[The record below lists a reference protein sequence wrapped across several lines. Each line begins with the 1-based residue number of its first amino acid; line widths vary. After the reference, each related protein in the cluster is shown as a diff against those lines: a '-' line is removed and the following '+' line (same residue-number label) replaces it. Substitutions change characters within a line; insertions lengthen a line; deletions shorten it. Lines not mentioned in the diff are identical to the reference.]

1 MSQKKV
7 TRRSFMVLTGLAGA
21 GAMLAACQPKV
32 VEKIVKETVVVP
44 GEAQVVKETV
54 VVEKEVEVEKEVTKV
69 VEKEV
74 GIRNVARERTLVIY
88 FGGSGGTWTDA
99 GIGNPY
105 ATGYTH
111 QNGDAACIEGC
122 EYYSA
127 FADHYYPWLVESYAY
142 NDDSTELT
150 LNVRKGVEWSD
161 GTPFTARD
169 IVYTL
174 DMLAKNAPTLRNSG
188 RVKEW
193 VKEAT
198 APDDFTVKIVFN
210 TPQPRFYFDYLTFK
224 FDTGIYIVP
233 EHIYKDVEDPT
244 AFMGF
249 DAEQGLPVVTGPY
262 KYTYFT
268 NTQKFLDRRD
278 DWWAVKTGFMPLPE
292 PERILVIPMAD
303 DTKAAQ
309 LSINNTLDACLDL
322 RPATIKT
329 IVEQNPNVITHSGKK
344 PPYGYIDWWPNHM
357 GFNDLEP
364 PFNNPDIRWA
374 ISYVIDRKQ
383 AVDVAYGEDC
393 GTPTKLP
400 FPDYKPLRP
409 FFDAI
414 ADLMEQYPT
423 NEYNLAKSAELMEK
437 NGYTKDGEG
446 FWTKDGK
453 RFKFEL
459 GGWQIH
465 ADIGPILAEQLRMGG
480 FEVEFTMRADHSQR
494 CSVGALDTA
503 YLTGH
508 GGSVGPDPFLTLDIY
523 HSSRSAPTGEPANQW
538 WRWENEAYDAIVDE
552 MSTVPMGDPKV
563 KDLFREA
570 MAIWLKELPSLP
582 IIQWYHRIPMNLT
595 YWTGWPWEED
605 EYLNGAFWH
614 LTFPRIIDRLKPV
627 Q

>member
-7 TRRSFMVLTGLAGA
+7 TRRSFMAIAGLAGA

-54 VVEKEVEVEKEVTKV
+54 VVEKEVEVEKEVTTV

-127 FADHYYPWLVESYAY
+127 FADEYYPWLVESHEY
-142 NDDSTELT
+142 NADSTELT

-161 GTPFTARD
+161 GTPFTAKD
-169 IVYTL
+169 IVFTL
-174 DMLAKNAPTLRNSG
+174 QMLAQHAPLLRNSG
-188 RVKEW
+188 RVAQW

-210 TPQPRFYFDYLTFK
+210 TPQPRFFFDYLTFK
-224 FDTGIYIVP
+224 FDTGVYIVP

-278 DWWAVKTGFMPLPE
+278 DWWAAKTGFMPLPE

-344 PPYGYIDWWPNHM
+344 PPYGYIDWWPNHI
-357 GFNDLEP
+357 GFNVQEE

-374 ISYVIDRKQ
+374 LSYAIDRKQ
-383 AVDVAYGEDC
+383 AVDVAYGQDA

-400 FPDYKPLRP
+400 FPDYLPLRQ
-409 FFDAI
+409 FFEVI
-414 ADLMEQYPT
+414 EDLMEEYPT

-437 NGYTKDGEG
+437 NGYTKDGQG
-446 FWTKDGK
+446 FWTKNGE

-465 ADIGPILAEQLRMGG
+465 ADIGPILAEQFRQGG
-480 FEVEFTMRADHSQR
+480 FEVEFTMRADHSDR
-494 CSVGALDTA
+494 CSVGAEGLA
-503 YLTGH
+503 FLQGH

-523 HSSRSAPTGEPANQW
+523 TSARSAPTGEPADQW

-552 MSTVPMGDPKV
+552 MSIVPMGDPRV
-563 KDLFREA
+563 KELFREA

>member
-1 MSQKKV
+1 MSQKKLS
-7 TRRSFMVLTGLAGA
+7 RRNFMVMTGLAGA

-54 VVEKEVEVEKEVTKV
+54 VVEKEVEKQVTTV

-74 GIRNVARERTLVIY
+74 GIRNVPRERTLVLY
-88 FGGSGGTWTDA
+88 FGGSGGTWTVS

-127 FADHYYPWLVESYAY
+127 FADEYYPWLVESHEY
-142 NDDSTELT
+142 NADSTELT

-161 GTPFTARD
+161 GTPFTAKD
-169 IVYTL
+169 ILFTL
-174 DMLAKNAPTLRNSG
+174 NMLIQHAPLLRNSG

-198 APDDFTVKIVFN
+198 APDDFTAKIVFN

-224 FDTGIYIVP
+224 FDTGVYIVP

-249 DAEQGLPVVTGPY
+249 DVEQGLPVVTGPY

-278 DWWAVKTGFMPLPE
+278 DWWAVKTGFMPLPA

-329 IVEQNPNVITHSGKK
+329 IIEQNPNVITHSGKK
-344 PPYGYIDWWPNHM
+344 PPYGYIDWWPNHI

-364 PFNNPDIRWA
+364 PFNNPEIRWA
-374 ISYVIDRKQ
+374 LSYVIDRKQ
-383 AVDVAYGEDC
+383 AIDVAYGEDC

-437 NGYTKDGEG
+437 NGYTKDGQG

-465 ADIGPILAEQLRMGG
+465 ADLGPILAEQLRQGG

-523 HSSRSAPTGEPANQW
+523 HSSRSAPTGEPANAW

-552 MSTVPMGDPKV
+552 MSTVPMGDPRV
-563 KDLFREA
+563 KELFREA

-627 Q
+627 K

>member
-1 MSQKKV
+1 MPNKKV
-7 TRRSFMVLTGLAGA
+7 TRRSFLVAAGLAGA
-21 GAMLAACQPKV
+21 GAVLTACQPKV

-44 GEAQVVKETV
+44 GEAKVVKETV
-54 VVEKEVEVEKEVTKV
+54 VVEKEVEKEVTKV

-74 GIRNVARERTLVIY
+74 GIRNVPRERTLVIY

-127 FADHYYPWLVESYAY
+127 FADYHWPWLVESHAY
-142 NDDSTELT
+142 SDDLTELT

-161 GTPFTARD
+161 GTPFTAKD
-169 IVYTL
+169 IVFTL
-174 DMLAKNAPTLRNSG
+174 NMLAKHAPTLRNSG

-198 APDDFTVKIVFN
+198 APDDFTVKIKFN

-233 EHIYKDVEDPT
+233 EHIYKDIEDPT

-249 DAEQGLPVVTGPY
+249 DVEKGLPVVTGPY

-278 DWWAVKTGFMPLPE
+278 DWWAAKTGFAPLPAV
-292 PERILVIPMAD
+292 ERILVIPMAD

-329 IVEQNPNVITHSGKK
+329 IVEQNPNVITHSGRK
-344 PPYGYIDWWPNHM
+344 PPYGYIDWWPNHI
-357 GFNDLEP
+357 GFNDKEP
-364 PFNNPDIRWA
+364 PFNNPEIRWA
-374 ISYVIDRKQ
+374 LSYAIDRKQ

-437 NGYTKDGEG
+437 NGYTKDGQG

-465 ADIGPILAEQLRMGG
+465 ADIGPILAEQLRQGG

-494 CSVGALDTA
+494 ASVGTPDLA

-523 HSSRSAPTGEPANQW
+523 HSSRSAPTGEPANAW

-552 MSTVPMGDPKV
+552 MSTVPMGDPRV
-563 KDLFREA
+563 KELFREA

-627 Q
+627 K